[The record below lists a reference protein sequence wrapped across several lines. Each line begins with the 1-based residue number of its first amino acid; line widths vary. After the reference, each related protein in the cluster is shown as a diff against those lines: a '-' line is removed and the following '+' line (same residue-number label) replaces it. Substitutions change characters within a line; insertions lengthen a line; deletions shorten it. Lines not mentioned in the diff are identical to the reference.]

1 MKHVI
6 YLMMWLVIVAPAKSM
21 AYQSVLLKGSAGIS
35 VDGNL
40 EDWQVYKL
48 PVQKLEYWRSLPHN
62 PSGTPTADRDLSAA
76 LQVFA
81 DAEHIYFAVVVT
93 DDEVVF
99 ERSVFG
105 QRWWD
110 DAVWIEFEGGFLEI
124 TQRTSGAVVVESLLE
139 IAGKKVSVPYLDK
152 AIGVEA
158 ALSHT
163 ALGYIVEAKV
173 PRQIAQSHAF
183 EKGSHLSLNVSV
195 LDHDEAGI
203 REHMLSLDKKVSPS
217 IALAQMIHAPV
228 RPENIPRRHPSAKQV
243 PPPKG
248 APLPAKSGF
257 NNQGQFVITLLGDTA
272 FDRLDLTERH
282 AIGTAAIL
290 AKYHAATRTDKP
302 NPKTEIWDG
311 WTRRHI
317 GGSRRSLSDILE

>member
-1 MKHVI
+1 MKRAI
-6 YLMMWLVIVAPAKSM
+6 YLMLWLAIVAPAKST
-21 AYQSVLLKGSAGIS
+21 AYQSVLLKGSAIIS
-35 VDGNL
+35 VDGSL

-48 PVQKLEYWRSLPHN
+48 PVRELESWRPLPHN
-62 PSGTPTADRDLSAA
+62 RSGTPTADRDLSAA

-99 ERSVFG
+99 ERSIFG

-110 DAVWIEFEGGFLEI
+110 DAVWIEFDGCFLEV

-158 ALSHT
+158 AISHT

-183 EKGSHLSLNVSV
+183 EKGARLLLNVSV
-195 LDHDEAGI
+195 LDHDAAGI
-203 REHMLSLDKKVSPS
+203 REHKLSLDKKISPS
-217 IALAQMIHAPV
+217 IVLAQMVHAPI
-228 RPENIPRRHPSAKQV
+228 RPENIPRRHPSAKRV

-248 APLPAKSGF
+248 ARLPAKSGF
-257 NNQGQFVITLLGDTA
+257 S
-272 FDRLDLTERH
+272 DRPRAE
-282 AIGTAAIL
+282 
-290 AKYHAATRTDKP
+290 ATGLQVP
-302 NPKTEIWDG
+302 HPA
-311 WTRRHI
+311 
-317 GGSRRSLSDILE
+317 